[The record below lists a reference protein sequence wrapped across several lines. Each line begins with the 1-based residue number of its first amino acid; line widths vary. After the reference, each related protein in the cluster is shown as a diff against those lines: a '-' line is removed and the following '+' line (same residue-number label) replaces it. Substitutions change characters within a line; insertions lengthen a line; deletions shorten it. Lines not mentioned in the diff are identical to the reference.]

1 MSSNRH
7 VIVVVFGLDFS
18 YAGIKWLGM
27 VLIWVIKLLLWGI
40 KLLLWGILTW
50 LSVCFKYVINLEKTK

>member
-7 VIVVVFGLDFS
+7 VLVVVIGLELL

-27 VLIWVIKLLLWGI
+27 VLIWISKLLLWE
-40 KLLLWGILTW
+40 ILTW
-50 LSVCFKYVINLEKTK
+50 LSVSF

>member
-7 VIVVVFGLDFS
+7 VLVVVFGLDLL
-18 YAGIKWLGM
+18 YTGIKWLGM
-27 VLIWVIKLLLWGI
+27 VLIWVS

-50 LSVCFKYVINLEKTK
+50 LSVFFFKCVINLEKTK

>member
-7 VIVVVFGLDFS
+7 VLVVVFGLDLL

-27 VLIWVIKLLLWGI
+27 VLIWVF

-50 LSVCFKYVINLEKTK
+50 LSVFLNV